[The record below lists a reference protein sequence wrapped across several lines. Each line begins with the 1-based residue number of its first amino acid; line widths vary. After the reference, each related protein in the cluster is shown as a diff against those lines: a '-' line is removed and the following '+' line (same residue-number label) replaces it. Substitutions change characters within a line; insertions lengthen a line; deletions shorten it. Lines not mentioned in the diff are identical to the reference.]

1 MFEGMKHAYVC
12 VRERTCVHARAYG
25 CTHFERYINMCVRV
39 YVSERSRGGREGERM
54 WEILCFVFYVFI
66 LFILNV
72 AAWSH
77 VWKKMFHFHAM
88 SNDEQ

>member
-12 VRERTCVHARAYG
+12 VRERTCVRARAYG

-54 WEILCFVFYVFI
+54 
-66 LFILNV
+66 
-72 AAWSH
+72 
-77 VWKKMFHFHAM
+77 
-88 SNDEQ
+88 